1 MNKWKDIWGVLKW
14 ALLIGYFVV
23 IMGFVKKEHRSFVCK
38 QINYEIDDKHKFV
51 DTVDVYNLLMKDTL
65 YPIGNKIR
73 NINLKKIEDVIVSYA
88 AIQSAEV
95 FLQLDGS
102 MFIDVKQRNPVM
114 RIITESNMHY
124 YIDDDYALMNTGYN
138 YTADVPVLS
147 GHFPDTLVM
156 AFKRGNDSLQL
167 RGYPFTIHDMME
179 FSTFI
184 YEDVL
189 WRNMIVQIYINN
201 DHEFELVPRVG
212 KHIVILG
219 NLDNYAYKMKKLEA
233 LYKRGF
239 SEFGWKK
246 YKTINLKYSNQV
258 VCSKK

>member
-1 MNKWKDIWGVLKW
+1 MNKWKDIKGILKW

-23 IMGFVKKEHRSFVCK
+23 IMGFVKKEHRLVVCK
-38 QINYEIDDKHKFV
+38 EINYEIDDRHKFV
-51 DTVDVYNLLMKDTL
+51 DTVDVYKLLVKDSL
-65 YPIGNKIR
+65 YPVGNKIC
-73 NINLKKIEDVIVSYA
+73 NINLKQIEDLIVSNP

-124 YIDDDYALMNTGYN
+124 YLDDHNTIMNTEFN

-147 GHFPDTLVM
+147 GYFPDMLVM
-156 AFKRGNDSLQL
+156 AFKQGNDSLKL
-167 RGYPFTIHDMME
+167 REYNFTIRDIIE
-179 FSTFI
+179 FLGFL
-184 YEDVL
+184 YRDEL
-189 WRNMIVQIYINN
+189 WRNMIVQIYIND

-212 KHIVILG
+212 NHLIILG
-219 NLDNYAYKMKKLEA
+219 TLDDYAYKMKKLEA
-233 LYKRGF
+233 LYKKAF
-239 SEFGWKK
+239 SEFGWQN

-258 VCSKK
+258 VCSKI